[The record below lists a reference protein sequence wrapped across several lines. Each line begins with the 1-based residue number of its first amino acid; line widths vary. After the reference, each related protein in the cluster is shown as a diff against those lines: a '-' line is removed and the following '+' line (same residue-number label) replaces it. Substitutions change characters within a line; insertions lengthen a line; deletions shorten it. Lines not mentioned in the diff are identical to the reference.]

1 MGRRQHLMA
10 QTQNFCRTYPL
21 QLHTTLQVLFVGYTG
36 YRLQLDLLYEAEF
49 TNAST
54 SVIAGLRDEF

>member
-1 MGRRQHLMA
+1 MA

-21 QLHTTLQVLFVGYTG
+21 QLHTLQALYVEYTG